1 MNGNFMYKNNYR
13 YERKFF
19 ITELSKSELES
30 IIKLHPGRFAEI
42 FHKRFVNNIYF
53 DSPGMNNYFDNVH
66 GNLQRIKTRIRW
78 YGKLFGYIDKPKLE
92 LKIKNGS
99 LGRKE
104 TYTLCPFKLDE
115 SFNIEKT
122 SDIMGTSDVPEIV
135 AEKLKSLN
143 PVLLNSYTRKY
154 YQSMDQ
160 RFRLTIDT
168 NQVFYKI
175 GIQNNSFLYKTS
187 DDINVILELK
197 YNKDND
203 ENAEYIS
210 NHFPFRLTKSSK
222 YVTGIDKLYVN

>member
-1 MNGNFMYKNNYR
+1 MDKNNYR

-19 ITELSKSELES
+19 ITELTKHELES
-30 IIKLHPGRFAEI
+30 IIKFHPSRFTDI

-53 DSPGMNNYFDNVH
+53 DSPGLNNYFDNIQ

-104 TYTLCPFKLDE
+104 TYELSPFKFDE
-115 SFNIEKT
+115 SFNMEKT
-122 SDIMGTSDVPEIV
+122 SDIMRTSDVPEIV

-160 RFRLTIDT
+160 RYRLTIDID
-168 NQVFYKI
+168 QVFYKI
-175 GIQNNSFLYKTS
+175 GIHNNSFLYKTT

-197 YNKDND
+197 YNKDYD
-203 ENAEYIS
+203 DGAKYIS